1 MPEER
6 STTKA
11 IAPSELIETRLYPNE
26 QEGFRRPLSVP
37 EGEIPWCT
45 TSPQGNPP
53 HLTDFRGELPGKA
66 VTITGRTFTEWE
78 TSPAQAKRE
87 TVFTWIGGS
96 EVRPAMRPAYPMA
109 QAVLTIDGKYTVEF
123 PLGWPDRYTLHAGEC
138 TLEFQPQRA
147 MTHVESYHRAFR
159 IPNVS
164 GFYRLTV
171 PAGWVEEGQPLRLRV
186 DLPALPDAQTVY
198 FTSPRPDA
206 LATSLATLRGEVSM
220 LQSDLTELRKAHE
233 MLAAQIYTRLF
244 PQRLQGE
251 RLIAAVDNILH
262 LHPATVT
269 ALRDGEVIITCRE
282 GSDHLATDGHIVVTR
297 SQDGGRTWSPR
308 ETLYDLG
315 KSDHRCAP
323 IFELPNGD
331 WVTTDYRAGAF
342 YDENGMFDW
351 TRYDEYSLWGAWS
364 TDRGKTWQFS
374 TEPMTVPNE
383 IKYGEVERHMILLPS
398 GLLLVAVNYARFN
411 ASQAWDYTVDPV
423 SVATFKSDDDGRSW
437 QYLASIPDWK
447 VGIEGECTLL
457 RTKSGKI
464 LILARTQSLRTRE
477 GMGVGM
483 LLQSVSH
490 DDGNTWEPWHETAMS
505 SMDSPGHLLQLQ
517 DGRILCTHASRCFPG
532 SVYATVSRD
541 EGETWDT
548 ANTRII
554 TDDIPNFDSC
564 YPNSAQLLD
573 GTIITVWYANF
584 FGKFHINVFR
594 WRPEQILCPGSA
606 DL

>member
-1 MPEER
+1 MTASRQEILDIR
-6 STTKA
+6 
-11 IAPSELIETRLYPNE
+11 RYPNE
-26 QEGFRRPLSVP
+26 QEGFSRPVSVP

-45 TSPQGNPP
+45 TSAQGNPP

-66 VTITGRTFTEWE
+66 VTITGRTYVEWE
-78 TSPAQAKRE
+78 TSPAQAKAA

-109 QAVLTIDGKYTVEF
+109 QAVLTIDAKRTVEF
-123 PLGWPDRYTLHAGEC
+123 PLGWSDSYTLHAGEC

-159 IPNVS
+159 IPNIS

-171 PAGWVEEGQPLRLRV
+171 PADWLEEGKPLQLRV

-198 FTSPRPDA
+198 FVSPRPDA

-220 LQSDLTELRKAHE
+220 LQSDLTELRKAYE
-233 MLAAQIYTRLF
+233 MLAAQMYTRLF

-251 RLIAAVDNILH
+251 RLIAAVDNTLH
-262 LHPATVT
+262 LHPATVS
-269 ALRDGEVIITCRE
+269 ALRDSEVIVTARE
-282 GSDHLATDGHIVVTR
+282 GSDHLATDGHIIITR
-297 SQDGGRTWSPR
+297 SRDGGKTWSPR

-331 WVTTDYRAGAF
+331 WLTTDYRAGDF
-342 YDENGMFDW
+342 YDEHGMFGAD
-351 TRYDEYSLWGAWS
+351 RVDYYSLWGAWS
-364 TDRGKTWQFS
+364 IDRGKTWNFT
-374 TEPMTVPNE
+374 TEPMAVPDGL
-383 IKYGEVERHMILLPS
+383 KYAEVERHMIQLPT
-398 GLLLVAVNYARFN
+398 GRLLVAANYAHAGKDR
-411 ASQAWDYTVDPV
+411 SWDYRTDPV
-423 SVATFKSDDDGRSW
+423 AIALFASDDNGRSW
-437 QYLASIPDWK
+437 QYLSSVPDHT
-447 VGIEGECTLL
+447 VGIEGECSLL

-464 LILARTQSLRTRE
+464 LIISRTQSPRTR
-477 GMGVGM
+477 GAMGTGM

-490 DDGNTWEPWHETAMS
+490 DDGSTWAPWRETAMS

-517 DGRILCTHASRCFPG
+517 DGRILCVHASRCYPD
-532 SVYATVSRD
+532 SIYATVSRD

-548 ANTRII
+548 AGTRII
-554 TDDIPNFDSC
+554 ADDIPNFDSC
-564 YPNSAQLLD
+564 YPNSAQLAD
-573 GTIITVWYANF
+573 GTVITVWYANL

-594 WRPEQILCPGSA
+594 WRPEQIP
-606 DL
+606 